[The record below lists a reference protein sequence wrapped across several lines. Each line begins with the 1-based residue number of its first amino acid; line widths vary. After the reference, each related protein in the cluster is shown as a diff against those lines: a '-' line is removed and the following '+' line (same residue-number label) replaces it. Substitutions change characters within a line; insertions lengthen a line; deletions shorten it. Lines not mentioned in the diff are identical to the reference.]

1 MQVTSHA
8 GLPIGPVG
16 EIACHNDSTFRKVG
30 SHDCNGDPQPMG
42 FSLSPCCSFQGVE
55 LGVYFDAHPFGV
67 VADGYRT
74 CELDWCPMVEAQSVS

>member
-1 MQVTSHA
+1 
-8 GLPIGPVG
+8 
-16 EIACHNDSTFRKVG
+16 
-30 SHDCNGDPQPMG
+30 MG